1 MSKEN
6 LDLKPL
12 IKIVSDGC
20 SLTEEQSKEA
30 FDIIMTGNATPSQI
44 GGFLMAM
51 RVRGET
57 TEEITGAALSMREKV
72 VKITAPFGAID
83 TVGTGGDA
91 SGTFNISTAS
101 SFIVSAA
108 GVPVAKHG
116 NKALSSKTG
125 AADVLSQLGVNL
137 DCDISVVQKAMDEI
151 GICFLMAPR
160 HHMAMRHVAAS
171 RSELG
176 TRTIFNILGP
186 LANPALVTKQLVGV
200 FSESWVEPMAR
211 VLKSLGSERAWVVHG
226 SDGLDEITTTGITK
240 VAALDK
246 GDITT
251 FTIHPD
257 DVAIELAQPKDL
269 KGGLPKQNAEALLNL
284 LKGEKGAYRDIV
296 VFNSAAA
303 LIISGKVSTL
313 KEGARLAADMID
325 NGQAKQKLDQLVSI
339 TAQNG

>member
-251 FTIHPD
+251 FTIHPGD
-257 DVAIELAQPKDL
+257 AAIELAQPKDL

>member
-20 SLTEEQSKEA
+20 SLKEA

-72 VKITAPFGAID
+72 VKITAPLGAID

-200 FSESWVEPMAR
+200 FSEFWVEPMAR

-257 DVAIELAQPKDL
+257 DAAIELAQPKDL

>member
-240 VAALDK
+240 VATLDK

-257 DVAIELAQPKDL
+257 DAGIELAKPKDL

>member
-186 LANPALVTKQLVGV
+186 LVNPLRPKSQIMGVYDMELVPIMAKVLQKQGVKNAL
-200 FSESWVEPMAR
+200 
-211 VLKSLGSERAWVVHG
+211 VVHG
-226 SDGLDEITTTGITK
+226 FDGMDEISICSKTFIAEVNGKEILEYEFNPEDYGFKLSSSESLVIESSDQSKEIT
-240 VAALDK
+240 D
-246 GDITT
+246 
-251 FTIHPD
+251 
-257 DVAIELAQPKDL
+257 
-269 KGGLPKQNAEALLNL
+269 
-284 LKGEKGAYRDIV
+284 
-296 VFNSAAA
+296 
-303 LIISGKVSTL
+303 
-313 KEGARLAADMID
+313 
-325 NGQAKQKLDQLVSI
+325 
-339 TAQNG
+339 

>member
-101 SFIVSAA
+101 SFIVSAT

-137 DCDISVVQKAMDEI
+137 DCDISLVQRAMDEI

-186 LANPALVTKQLVGV
+186 LANPALVKKQLVGV

-226 SDGLDEITTTGITK
+226 SDGLDEITTTGVTK
-240 VAALDK
+240 VAALEK
-246 GDITT
+246 GEITT
-251 FTIHPD
+251 FTIHPGD
-257 DVAIELAQPKDL
+257 AAIELAKPKDL

-303 LIISGKVSTL
+303 LIIAGKVNTL
-313 KEGARLAADMID
+313 KEGAKLAADMID
-325 NGQAKQKLDQLVSI
+325 NGQAKQKLDQLISI

>member
-200 FSESWVEPMAR
+200 FSESWVEPMAQ

-257 DVAIELAQPKDL
+257 DAGIELAQPKDL

>member
-20 SLTEEQSKEA
+20 SLTEAQSKEA

-72 VKITAPFGAID
+72 VKITAPLGAID

-137 DCDISVVQKAMDEI
+137 DCDISVVQKSMDEI

-257 DVAIELAQPKDL
+257 DAAIELAQPKDL

>member
-72 VKITAPFGAID
+72 VKITAPLGAID

-257 DVAIELAQPKDL
+257 DAAIELAQPKDL

>member
-12 IKIVSDGC
+12 IKIVSDG
-20 SLTEEQSKEA
+20 SPLTEEQSKEA

-72 VKITAPFGAID
+72 VKISAPFDALD
-83 TVGTGGDA
+83 TVGTGGDS

-137 DCDISVVQKAMDEI
+137 DCDLSVVQKAMDEI

-257 DVAIELAQPKDL
+257 DVAIELAQPKGL

-313 KEGARLAADMID
+313 KEGARLAANMID
-325 NGQAKQKLDQLVSI
+325 NGKAKQKLDQLVSI

>member
-1 MSKEN
+1 MSEEN

-200 FSESWVEPMAR
+200 FSESWVEPMAQ

-251 FTIHPD
+251 FTVHPD
-257 DVAIELAQPKDL
+257 DAGIELAQPKDL

-284 LKGEKGAYRDIV
+284 LKGQKGAYREIV
-296 VFNSAAA
+296 DFNSAPA

>member
-72 VKITAPFGAID
+72 VKITAPLGAID

-200 FSESWVEPMAR
+200 FSEFWVEPMAR

-257 DVAIELAQPKDL
+257 DAAIELAQPKDL

>member
-251 FTIHPD
+251 FTVHPD
-257 DVAIELAQPKDL
+257 DAGIELAKPKDL

-313 KEGARLAADMID
+313 KEGARLAADMICLLYTSPSPRD
-325 NGQAKQKLDQLVSI
+325 
-339 TAQNG
+339 

>member
-211 VLKSLGSERAWVVHG
+211 VLKSLGAERAWVVHG

-246 GDITT
+246 GDIAT

-257 DVAIELAQPKDL
+257 DAGIELAQPKDL

>member
-72 VKITAPFGAID
+72 VKITAPLGAID

-200 FSESWVEPMAR
+200 FADSWVEPMAR

-257 DVAIELAQPKDL
+257 DAAIELAQPKDL

>member
-137 DCDISVVQKAMDEI
+137 DCDISAVQKAMDEI

-257 DVAIELAQPKDL
+257 DAAIELAQPKDL

>member
-72 VKITAPFGAID
+72 VKITAPLGAID

-257 DVAIELAQPKDL
+257 EAAIELAQPKDL
-269 KGGLPKQNAEALLNL
+269 KGGLPKQNAKALLNL

-313 KEGARLAADMID
+313 KEGARLAEDMID

>member
-72 VKITAPFGAID
+72 VKITAPLGAID

-251 FTIHPD
+251 FTVHPD
-257 DVAIELAQPKDL
+257 DAGIELAQPKDL

>member
-257 DVAIELAQPKDL
+257 DAAIELAQPKDL
-269 KGGLPKQNAEALLNL
+269 KGGLPKQNAEALLYL

>member
-1 MSKEN
+1 MNGKN

-12 IKIVSDGC
+12 IQIVSDGC
-20 SLTEEQSKEA
+20 SLTEDQSKEA

-57 TEEITGAALSMREKV
+57 TEEITGAARAMREKV
-72 VKITAPFGAID
+72 IKINAPSDALD

-101 SFIVSAA
+101 SFVVSAA
-108 GVPVAKHG
+108 GVPIAKHG

-125 AADVLSQLGVNL
+125 AADVLSELGVNL
-137 DCDISVVQKAMDEI
+137 NCDMSVIQKAMDEI

-186 LANPALVTKQLVGV
+186 LANPALVKKQLVGV
-200 FSESWVEPMAR
+200 FSEAWVEPMAQ

-226 SDGLDEITTTGITK
+226 SDGLDEITTTGVTK
-240 VAALDK
+240 VAGLDK
-246 GDITT
+246 GSVST
-251 FTIHPD
+251 FTIHLED
-257 DVAIELAQPKDL
+257 ANLGLADPKQL
-269 KGGLPKQNAEALLNL
+269 KGGLPGQNAMALANL
-284 LKGEKGAYRDIV
+284 LGGEKGPYRDIV
-296 VFNSAAA
+296 LFNSAAA
-303 LIISGKVSTL
+303 FIIAEKVDDL
-313 KEGARLAADMID
+313 KEGVELAAEMID
-325 NGQAKQKLDQLVSI
+325 TGQAKQKLDQLVSI
-339 TAQNG
+339 TAHTG

>member
-186 LANPALVTKQLVGV
+186 LANPALVKKQLVGV

-251 FTIHPD
+251 FTIHPGD
-257 DVAIELAQPKDL
+257 AAIELAQPKDL

-303 LIISGKVSTL
+303 LIIAGKVSTL
-313 KEGARLAADMID
+313 KEGAKLAADMID
-325 NGQAKQKLDQLVSI
+325 NGQAKQKLDQLISI

>member
-137 DCDISVVQKAMDEI
+137 DCDISAVQKAMDEI
-151 GICFLMAPR
+151 GICFVMAPR
-160 HHMAMRHVAAS
+160 HHMAMRHVAA
-171 RSELG
+171 RSSDLG

-251 FTIHPD
+251 FTVHPD
-257 DVAIELAQPKDL
+257 DAGIELAKPKDL

>member
-251 FTIHPD
+251 FTVHPD
-257 DVAIELAQPKDL
+257 DAGIELAKPKDL

>member
-137 DCDISVVQKAMDEI
+137 DCDISAVQKAMDEI

-200 FSESWVEPMAR
+200 FSESWVEPMAQ

-257 DVAIELAQPKDL
+257 DAAIELAQPKDL

>member
-176 TRTIFNILGP
+176 TRTIFNIVGP

-200 FSESWVEPMAR
+200 FSESWVEPMAQ

-257 DVAIELAQPKDL
+257 DAGIELAQPKDL